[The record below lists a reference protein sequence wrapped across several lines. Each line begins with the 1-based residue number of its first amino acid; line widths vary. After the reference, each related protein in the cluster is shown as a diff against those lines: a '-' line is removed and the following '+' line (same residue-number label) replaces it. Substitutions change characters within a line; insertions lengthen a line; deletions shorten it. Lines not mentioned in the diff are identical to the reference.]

1 MILAKKPPMGWNS
14 WNTFRG
20 RISEELVMQTAD
32 AMADSGLAAAGY
44 EYLVLD
50 DFWMAPERDEND
62 RLTPD
67 PEKFPHGIKP
77 VIDYVHSKGLKF
89 GLYSCCGMLTCGSMP
104 GSFQHEF
111 VDAATFA
118 EWGVDFLKYDNCQK
132 PEGLDDHLLYR
143 RMAMALRSCGRDI
156 LFSACSWGEYDT
168 LKWARTA
175 GTQMW
180 RSTCDIA
187 DNWVSMRDIAMSQ
200 FENAPYNGPCSYN
213 DMDML
218 IVGMHSRLG
227 GCTDEEY
234 QTHFALWAL
243 MASPLMIGCDVRSM
257 SEATKKILM
266 NRELI
271 AINQDEEGRPPYI
284 WKINKDADYWGM
296 VKVLSNG
303 DYAFGLFNFSD
314 RDCTIANN
322 LNIKFWD
329 IGLPLGTGYGFE
341 LRDVLN
347 GRDIGVRREFVT
359 ARLKAHGCAV
369 FRGRLVRL

>member
-32 AMADSGLAAAGY
+32 AMVDSGLAAAGY

-132 PEGLDDHLLYR
+132 PEGMDDHLLYR

-213 DMDML
+213 DLDML
-218 IVGMHSRLG
+218 IVGMHSPLG

-243 MASPLMIGCDVRSM
+243 MASPLMIGCDVRNM
-257 SEATKKILM
+257 SEETKKILM

-314 RDCTIANN
+314 RDCTISNL

-329 IGLPLGTGYGFE
+329 IGLPLGAGYGFE

-347 GRDIGVRREFVT
+347 GRDIGVRKEFVT
-359 ARLKAHGCAV
+359 AKLKAHGCAV
-369 FRGRLVRL
+369 FRGRLVKL

>member
-32 AMADSGLAAAGY
+32 AMVDSGLAAAGY

-132 PEGLDDHLLYR
+132 PEGLDDYLLYR

-218 IVGMHSRLG
+218 IVGMHSQLG

-243 MASPLMIGCDVRSM
+243 MASPLMIGCDVRNM
-257 SEATKKILM
+257 SEETKKILM

-314 RDCTIANN
+314 RDCTIGNN

-329 IGLPLGTGYGFE
+329 IGLPLGAGYGFE

-347 GRDIGVRREFVT
+347 GRDVGVRKEFVT
-359 ARLKAHGCAV
+359 ATLKAHACAV
-369 FRGRLVRL
+369 FRGRLVKL